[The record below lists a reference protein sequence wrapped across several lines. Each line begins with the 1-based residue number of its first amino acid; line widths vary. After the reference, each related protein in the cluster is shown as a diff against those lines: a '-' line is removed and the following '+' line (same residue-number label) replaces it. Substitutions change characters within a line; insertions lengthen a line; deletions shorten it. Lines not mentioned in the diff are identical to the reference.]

1 MVFLIKGLIGLLGFL
16 FFYLLTLKKFQEEH
30 IADLKIFC
38 SNNNSFDVSELD
50 SKIKHEFTADSFI
63 NVCINFFIK
72 RI

>member
-1 MVFLIKGLIGLLGFL
+1 MDNPTPNPANKTFDPIL
-16 FFYLLTLKKFQEEH
+16 
-30 IADLKIFC
+30 IFC